1 MNRLLAAIAIFSLS
15 NAVFAAD
22 AKLPPAEPAAKATLE
37 KSPRHGEWVDIAV
50 PNGKTVLKSYV
61 VYPQRKDKAPVVIVI
76 QEIFGLTD
84 WIRSVADQLA
94 AEGFIAIAPDL
105 LSGKGPGGGGTD
117 AIKSRDDVT
126 KMVRELKPDEVFA
139 DLDAVRDYG
148 MKLPAASGK
157 TATVGFCWGG
167 GMSFG
172 YATHQPGLN
181 AAAVYYGT
189 PPKDEAMA
197 QIKAPVAGFYGGNDA
212 RVTATV
218 APSEKKMKE
227 LGKPYTPHVYEGAGH
242 GFLRQQDGMNGANMK
257 ATEQAWPATIAFL
270 RENTK

>member
-50 PNGKTVLKSYV
+50 PNSKTVLKSYV

-105 LSGKGPGGGGTD
+105 LSGKGPNGGGTEAFPD
-117 AIKSRDDVT
+117 RDSVVGAVRQLKPDDVT
-126 KMVRELKPDEVFA
+126 AMLN
-139 DLDAVRDYG
+139 AVRDYG
-148 MKLPAASGK
+148 
-157 TATVGFCWGG
+157 
-167 GMSFG
+167 
-172 YATHQPGLN
+172 
-181 AAAVYYGT
+181 
-189 PPKDEAMA
+189 
-197 QIKAPVAGFYGGNDA
+197 I
-212 RVTATV
+212 
-218 APSEKKMKE
+218 
-227 LGKPYTPHVYEGAGH
+227 
-242 GFLRQQDGMNGANMK
+242 
-257 ATEQAWPATIAFL
+257 
-270 RENTK
+270 